1 MHTPLFKRI
10 DAEELF
16 TAGEQCPVGFK
27 LVVMDLHPSVR
38 QLHLSTGNAA
48 FQYSAIQRD
57 DQFIA
62 GVFYVNVRHLVFPA
76 VFLIH
81 SNDDSIKAAQYRHA
95 GHSFRHYYNRCKG
108 KRQSVP
114 ASFLISEIKK
124 LFRGDL
130 KDLAQLENDIEGDA
144 NVAELD
150 RADVTPVDVD
160 ELGKLQL
167 RELFALTVNYNN
179 NSVPLQIDLHVLLR
193 RVFELRGD
201 LL

>member
-1 MHTPLFKRI
+1 M
-10 DAEELF
+10 
-16 TAGEQCPVGFK
+16 
-27 LVVMDLHPSVR
+27 
-38 QLHLSTGNAA
+38 
-48 FQYSAIQRD
+48 
-57 DQFIA
+57 
-62 GVFYVNVRHLVFPA
+62 
-76 VFLIH
+76 
-81 SNDDSIKAAQYRHA
+81 
-95 GHSFRHYYNRCKG
+95 
-108 KRQSVP
+108 P